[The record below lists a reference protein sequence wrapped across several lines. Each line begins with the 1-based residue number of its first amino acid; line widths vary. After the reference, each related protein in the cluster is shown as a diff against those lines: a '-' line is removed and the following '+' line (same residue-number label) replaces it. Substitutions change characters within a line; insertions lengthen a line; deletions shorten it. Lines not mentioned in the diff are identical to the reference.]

1 MSVKC
6 SLVNGIALAL
16 GSKTAVLGRA
26 QDIGEFIR
34 IGCHEAHLEIELKNT
49 RRPSKNLSK
58 ITYLIRRLDGLD
70 IEIRSCFK
78 AN

>member
-49 RRPSKNLSK
+49 RRPSRNYVIKR
-58 ITYLIRRLDGLD
+58 LIRRYSAAH
-70 IEIRSCFK
+70 IRITKTTFM
-78 AN
+78 